1 VFNYDRSLTRS
12 PTLVSSDYPRSLT
25 TFSTLLTSVSGQAVR
40 VHSFHVPP
48 PWAWWGLARAD
59 YCSN

>member
-1 VFNYDRSLTRS
+1 MFNYDRSLTRS

-25 TFSTLLTSVSGQAVR
+25 TFSTILTSVSGEAVA

-48 PWAWWGLARAD
+48 RWAWWALAYSD
-59 YCSN
+59 YYAN